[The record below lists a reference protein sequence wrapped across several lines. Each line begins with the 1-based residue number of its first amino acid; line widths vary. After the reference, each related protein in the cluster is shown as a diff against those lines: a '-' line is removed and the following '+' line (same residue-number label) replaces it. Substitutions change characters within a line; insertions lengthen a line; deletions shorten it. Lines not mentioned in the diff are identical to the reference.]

1 MVGNSLPC
9 MPHSFWDIEMSEY
22 PMKKSKTYDECGFE
36 LHYIEYNKFQ
46 YELINLSTGD
56 CYDVHETNGY
66 LNQKVGRGAPPV
78 EFFSIDYLSICVRQ
92 ELINL
97 ATGHVVDQRIT
108 NYHRYPIP
116 SEYQTDPY
124 HIVINKIIAT

>member
-1 MVGNSLPC
+1 

-66 LNQKVGRGAPPV
+66 LNQKVGN
-78 EFFSIDYLSICVRQ
+78 
-92 ELINL
+92 NL
-97 ATGHVVDQRIT
+97 LVFTSPDTVVIT
-108 NYHRYPIP
+108 KRSRDTIEAKGLPF
-116 SEYQTDPY
+116 
-124 HIVINKIIAT
+124 